1 MGNAVHSA
9 IRESIHSVSY
19 LCINR
24 LMNFVNQ
31 NKIKVITGGGSV
43 DGSGFQAQAP
53 CFLRC

>member
-24 LMNFVNQ
+24 LLNFVNQ

-43 DGSGFQAQAP
+43 D
-53 CFLRC
+53 

>member
-31 NKIKVITGGGSV
+31 NKIKVITGGAAWA
-43 DGSGFQAQAP
+43 DLGFRRKRPA
-53 CFLRC
+53 L